1 MSHNGS
7 QLHLAFGSP
16 QDTDSSFEPVIPDEH
31 SVDIDVRRLELK
43 RVVDEA
49 VAAGASSHIDVPQ
62 VVVLGSQSSGKS
74 SLFEGISGVP
84 LPRNTGTCT
93 RCPIICHMENK
104 PGSWRC
110 RVSIMLE
117 VDEYGVLLPET
128 QNIPFGA
135 EIDSPDLVCDRI
147 RRAQVAILHPDM
159 DPQQFTHGP
168 IFGTSTGTGFSLN
181 SIVIS
186 IEGSDVIELSF
197 VDLPGIIAD
206 DGERNDNV
214 ERVEKMAIKYIE
226 KECNLI
232 LLVFHCIDDIQ
243 NQGARR
249 LARNYDPESKRTI
262 TVLTKPD
269 AIEPIQAEPWQ
280 AMFRA
285 SEDWFCVRQPGAS
298 QLQNMNWKEAREQE
312 MWFFQQYPWVQD
324 YTDPLLRRRLGT
336 ESLTRYLN
344 QRLLDWIV
352 DKLPTMQDDLRRHL
366 RDVKDTLD
374 RLPARVEDPIKRA
387 NEMIWQF
394 NELMRGAIHIHNFKI
409 PHLVGTCRRS
419 LERFANI
426 IVYHLFPRFCPIPGA
441 QNTSE
446 GNVRTN
452 DFPKELPVPALPPNV
467 TVIPVS
473 KTIYLD
479 ELIQRCDT
487 GRSLEMPGN
496 YPYGVQ
502 KESLEDCVE
511 VWREQTELMLDD
523 LFRCIVSHLRNL
535 VLRQFELNG
544 RGESI
549 CVVEAHIEA
558 RRDTVREAVKA
569 NLEREKKCSL
579 VFTCAEY
586 DHYLKI
592 YSDHYRSM
600 CPAIKSKR
608 KATTGETIHKATNMA
623 PPYPGGPSTSHTAAQ
638 VGNGLAAD
646 EDTNQSGLTNEQDH
660 GIHVMAESR
669 AFYHIAARR
678 YAEGTAQIVLHDLLL
693 DLQGGPE
700 LEQKLREKIGMSGLD
715 AESRCRDFVEPPR
728 AAIRTRDEFRRRQ
741 VVLKGVLNR
750 LANFS

>member
-1 MSHNGS
+1 M
-7 QLHLAFGSP
+7 
-16 QDTDSSFEPVIPDEH
+16 
-31 SVDIDVRRLELK
+31 LE
-43 RVVDEA
+43 VNEY
-49 VAAGASSHIDVPQ
+49 
-62 VVVLGSQSSGKS
+62 
-74 SLFEGISGVP
+74 GVP
-84 LPRNTGTCT
+84 LPG
-93 RCPIICHMENK
+93 
-104 PGSWRC
+104 
-110 RVSIMLE
+110 
-117 VDEYGVLLPET
+117 T

-186 IEGSDVIELSF
+186 IEGSDVIELSL
-197 VDLPGIIAD
+197 VDLLGIIAD

-232 LLVFHCIDDIQ
+232 LLVFHCIDDVQ

-280 AMFRA
+280 EIFRA

-298 QLQNMNWKEAREQE
+298 QLQNVNWKEAREQE
-312 MWFFQQYPWVQD
+312 MWFFQQHPWVQA

-336 ESLTRYLN
+336 ESSTRYLN

-352 DKLPTMQDDLRRHL
+352 DKLPTMQGDLRRHL

-387 NEMIWQF
+387 KEMIWQF

-426 IVYHLFPRFCPIPGA
+426 IVYHLFPA
-441 QNTSE
+441 
-446 GNVRTN
+446 V
-452 DFPKELPVPALPPNV
+452 LPHPWGTGGV
-467 TVIPVS
+467 T
-473 KTIYLD
+473 LGG
-479 ELIQRCDT
+479 LWRCLAT
-487 GRSLEMPGN
+487 TPMGSRKNLWKIASRP
-496 YPYGVQ
+496 
-502 KESLEDCVE
+502 
-511 VWREQTELMLDD
+511 
-523 LFRCIVSHLRNL
+523 LRNL

-549 CVVEAHIEA
+549 WSVVEAHIEA

-586 DHYLKI
+586 DQYLQI
-592 YSDHYRSM
+592 YSDNYRSM
-600 CPAIKSKR
+600 CPAIKSKH

-623 PPYPGGPSTSHTAAQ
+623 PPYPGGPSISHTAAQ

-669 AFYHIAARR
+669 ALYHISARR

-728 AAIRTRDEFRRRQ
+728 VAIRTRDEFRRKQ